1 MQQVIKN
8 IIVIIIFSAYLIP
21 LSAEPINLLI
31 EPGHTE
37 INEVCCCGN
46 EIDTCCASSCSVEE
60 SHDHQAS
67 YLIGFSTIAKYQLG
81 PLFFKSFYLTE
92 SKEIEKS
99 DEENKFQLQIID
111 YNPKEK
117 SLSGFIIPKLTSSS
131 LIKITK

>member
-1 MQQVIKN
+1 MKTLFKK
-8 IIVIIIFSAYLIP
+8 IIILLIFSAYLIP
-21 LSAEPINLLI
+21 LSAEPINILLEPDHI
-31 EPGHTE
+31 ETK
-37 INEVCCCGN
+37 EVCCCGN
-46 EIDTCCASSCSVEE
+46 ENETCCASSCSIEE

-81 PLFFKSFYLTE
+81 PLFFKTFYLSE